1 MTSVEPGGFFRH
13 VLVTGATGVL
23 GCALPPA
30 FLKDPRTRVS
40 VLLRPKDGR
49 SVEERGARLKAHWGW
64 TGVSAEALDRVR
76 VLPGDAARENLGLSP
91 ADHDILSRTVTHV
104 VHAAGRA
111 EVGLSAREARAACVD
126 TTQQVLVFC
135 RSVPS
140 LQKIEFLSTLG
151 VMGRWKGVLPEGPFR
166 APRTFQTPYEAAKA
180 EAEERVWAAAGVLP
194 VTVHRPTFVV
204 GDSARGRILRYQAF
218 YEVMEFLS
226 GRATRGWTAR
236 FPPVFLDAV
245 PVDFVARTVAASA
258 DRPQW
263 AGRAFNLVSRPDGAW
278 SARDY
283 GDRLPGLFQALG
295 GAVPRRRLIPWGL
308 FFRVVPWMAWGA
320 PPRLRPLLRVL
331 GGFLQDLDKTHA
343 ATIVVETTETARALG
358 TAGIALPA
366 VEEWIRPVLAYY
378 LSTPPEGT
386 LP

>member
-1 MTSVEPGGFFRH
+1 MTPDERGGFSRH
-13 VLVTGATGVL
+13 VLITGATGVL

-30 FLKDPRTRVS
+30 FSTNARTRIS

-49 SVEERGARLKAHWGW
+49 SVEERGARLKAYWLQ
-64 TGVSAEALDRVR
+64 TGVSAEALNRVR
-76 VLPGDAARENLGLSP
+76 VVPGDAARENLGLSP
-91 ADHDILSRTVTHV
+91 SDHEILSRTVTHV

-126 TTQQVLVFC
+126 TTQQVLIFC
-135 RSVPS
+135 RTASS
-140 LQKIEFLSTLG
+140 LQKMEFLSTVG
-151 VMGRWKGVLPEGPFR
+151 VMGLCKGVLPEGRFR
-166 APRTFQTPYEAAKA
+166 VPRAFQTPYEAAKA
-180 EAEERVWAAAGVLP
+180 EAEERVWAAAGEFP

-204 GDSARGRILRYQAF
+204 GDSAGGRVLRYQVF
-218 YEVMEFLS
+218 YGVMEFLS

-258 DRPQW
+258 DHPQW
-263 AGRAFNLVSRPDGAW
+263 AGRVLHLVSRPAGAW

-295 GAVPRRRLIPWGL
+295 GAVPRRHLIPWGL
-308 FFRVVPWMAWGA
+308 FCRAVPWMAWGA

-331 GGFLQDLDKTHA
+331 GDFLKDLDTSRA
-343 ATIVVETTETARALG
+343 ATSGVETTETLRVLG
-358 TAGIALPA
+358 TAGIDLPA

-378 LSTPPEGT
+378 LSTPPGGA